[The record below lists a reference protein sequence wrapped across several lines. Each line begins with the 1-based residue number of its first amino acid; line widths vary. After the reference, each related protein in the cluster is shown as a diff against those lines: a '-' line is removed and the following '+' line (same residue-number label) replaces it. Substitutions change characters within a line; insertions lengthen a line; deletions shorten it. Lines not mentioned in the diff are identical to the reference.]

1 MSSEPTQKETL
12 TKLPRLFIL
21 ITSLIGIGI
30 MAYLTYIHF
39 AEASSVCDIN
49 EKLSCDTVT
58 TSIYSE
64 IFGIPISIMGLGYF
78 GLTFLMALFQRTKA
92 FYQTL
97 FYLTVFV
104 LIPSY
109 YFTALEAFVIKAFC
123 ILCETSK
130 ILMILILIT
139 SFIAMKE
146 KLKVVLRLSIP
157 IIIAGLAVSAVT
169 YFAQT
174 SIVAKKDYT
183 PFVEALNEKGFVY
196 YKSYTCSNC
205 KKQEQMLG
213 PAYKKLNSVECHPK
227 GPNGNPELCL
237 DRGIKNTPTFTIEK
251 DGEVIKRLEGVQK
264 LRDLAE
270 WAGVPVEK
278 LEE

>member
-1 MSSEPTQKETL
+1 MSSDQATKEPL
-12 TKLPRLFIL
+12 TKIPRLL
-21 ITSLIGIGI
+21 ISIVSLIGFGI
-30 MAYLTYIHF
+30 MVYLTYIHF

-49 EKLSCDTVT
+49 EKLSCDAVT

-78 GLTFLMALFQRTKA
+78 GLTFLLSIFQRTKA
-92 FYQTL
+92 FYQTI

-130 ILMILILIT
+130 ILMLLTAIT

-146 KLKVVLRLSIP
+146 KFATVFRMSIP
-157 IIIAGLAVSAVT
+157 IIIAGVVVSGVT

-174 SIVAKKDYT
+174 SVVAKKDYT
-183 PFVEALNEKGFVY
+183 PFVEALNEKGLVY

-205 KKQEQMLG
+205 KKQEQMIG

-227 GPNGNPELCL
+227 GPNGNPQLCL
-237 DRGIKNTPTFTIEK
+237 ERGIEHTPTFMIVK
-251 DGEVIKRLEGVQK
+251 DGQIVKNLECVQK
-264 LRDLAE
+264 VPDLAK
-270 WAGVPVEK
+270 WGGVPVEK
-278 LEE
+278 FE